1 MACAGTTCPPVSG
14 VDGHREASQVLR
26 YPLKKGKDAS
36 VLGNPPKASHAAAH
50 VSGPCCNP
58 TWSRLACSRE
68 GWAISVRMAGGLA
81 RGFWLAF
88 QGSSPGC
95 LPRGKGQGTLLGEE
109 RRPPAP
115 GSDPRPSLHGAAA
128 PPAVHRAE
136 SVLGQQPA
144 SRQTHRNP
152 MPPGRGQKTCPHEPD
167 FEESGPL
174 ICVKGDLALGRKG
187 PN

>member
-1 MACAGTTCPPVSG
+1 MAGAGTTCPPVSG
-14 VDGHREASQVLR
+14 AYGHREASQVLR

-68 GWAISVRMAGGLA
+68 GWAISVRTAGGLA

-95 LPRGKGQGTLLGEE
+95 LPQGEGLGTLLGEE

-115 GSDPRPSLHGAAA
+115 GSDPDRLSTGRQRHLPFTARSLCWDSSRPHDKPTENRKTDATRSWTADV
-128 PPAVHRAE
+128 PP
-136 SVLGQQPA
+136 
-144 SRQTHRNP
+144 
-152 MPPGRGQKTCPHEPD
+152 
-167 FEESGPL
+167 
-174 ICVKGDLALGRKG
+174 
-187 PN
+187 